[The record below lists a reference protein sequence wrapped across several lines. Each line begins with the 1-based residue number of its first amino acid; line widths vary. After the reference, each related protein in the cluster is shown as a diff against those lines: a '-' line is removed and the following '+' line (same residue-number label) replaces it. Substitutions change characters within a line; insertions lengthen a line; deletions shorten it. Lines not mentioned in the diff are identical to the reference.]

1 MKVLVIS
8 DIHGIKTN
16 LPLIKDRFIEL
27 KCELLIVLGDL
38 YYNYGREDAKDYDPE
53 YVREFLDSFS
63 DKMICMQGN
72 CDEYIDV
79 HDEPFDIIPGY
90 FSTKINDKTI
100 YLTHGHI
107 YNKNHWSKED
117 SILLLGHT
125 HIAEITTI
133 GTTTY
138 INPGS
143 ISLPLGK
150 EPASYMIID
159 DNKFTIADIN
169 DRIIYEKEIL

>member
-53 YVREFLDSFS
+53 YVRDFLDSFS
-63 DKMICMQGN
+63 DKMICMKGN
-72 CDEYIDV
+72 CDEYLDI
-79 HDEPFDIIPGY
+79 HEEPFDIIPGY

-100 YLTHGHI
+100 Y
-107 YNKNHWSKED
+107 SQ
-117 SILLLGHT
+117 
-125 HIAEITTI
+125 
-133 GTTTY
+133 
-138 INPGS
+138 
-143 ISLPLGK
+143 
-150 EPASYMIID
+150 
-159 DNKFTIADIN
+159 
-169 DRIIYEKEIL
+169 

>member
-53 YVREFLDSFS
+53 YVRDFLDSFS
-63 DKMICMQGN
+63 DKMICMKGN
-72 CDEYIDV
+72 CDEYLDI
-79 HDEPFDIIPGY
+79 HEEPFDIIPGY

-107 YNKNHWSKED
+107 YNKNHWSKEN

-125 HIAEITTI
+125 HIAKVTTK
-133 GTTTY
+133 GTNTY

-150 EPASYMIID
+150 DPASYMVIDDDNYTIID
-159 DNKFTIADIN
+159 ITDCIL
-169 DRIIYEKEIL
+169 YEGKLN